1 MVTMKITTRYY
12 KQCVNKTIKRLTRHK
27 QTLLDTLVLNATA
40 YMVEDMLFER
50 GKLDMVYMNEK
61 DFIPMSAKATIELI
75 DLLLEKKDRK
85 VAIWT
90 LYVAEFCTDLC
101 EEIFNERNY
110 L

>member
-1 MVTMKITTRYY
+1 MKITTRYY
-12 KQCVNKTIKRLTRHK
+12 KECVNKTIKRLTRHK

-61 DFIPMSAKATIELI
+61 DFIPMSAKATIDLI
-75 DLLLEKKDRK
+75 DLLLEKKNISI
-85 VAIWT
+85 ASWT
-90 LYVAEFCTDLC
+90 LCVAEFCTLLC